1 MGGSGPDGG
10 GGAAGEASE
19 RGLFVRNLDFGCTSA
34 DLEGVFESI
43 GPIKSCFVVTEPSTG
58 KSRGYG

>member
-1 MGGSGPDGG
+1 MGGGVDGG
-10 GGAAGEASE
+10 GGGATGEASE

-34 DLEGVFESI
+34 DLEGVFEAV
-43 GPIKSCFVVTEPSTG
+43 GPIKSCFVVTEPGTG